1 MSASYPGLGS
11 GTVVMVTAG
20 ASGIGLGIA
29 SAFLGTGCRVHICD
43 IDSVA
48 IAAFLQ
54 ANPEATASRADVS
67 DPQQLATA
75 FDELVEQHGRLDV
88 LVNNAGIA
96 GPTAAVEDVAIADWK
111 QTLGVDLDGPFYCTR
126 LAVPLLKRQG
136 GSIINMASN
145 AGLFGCPLRSPYAA
159 AKWALIGLTKTW
171 AMELGPSSV
180 RVNALC
186 PGSVSGERIEGVI
199 ARDAAERG
207 IAAEQVRDMYARQ
220 SSLRTFVDAEDIAN
234 MALFLASDLGAKISG
249 QAIAID
255 GHTETLSS

>member
-20 ASGIGLGIA
+20 ASGIGRSIA
-29 SAFLGTGCRVHICD
+29 SAFLGTGCRVHVCD

-54 ANPEATASRADVS
+54 ANPEATASSADVS
-67 DPQQLATA
+67 DPQQVATA

-159 AKWALIGLTKTW
+159 AK
-171 AMELGPSSV
+171 
-180 RVNALC
+180 
-186 PGSVSGERIEGVI
+186 
-199 ARDAAERG
+199 
-207 IAAEQVRDMYARQ
+207 
-220 SSLRTFVDAEDIAN
+220 
-234 MALFLASDLGAKISG
+234 
-249 QAIAID
+249 
-255 GHTETLSS
+255 